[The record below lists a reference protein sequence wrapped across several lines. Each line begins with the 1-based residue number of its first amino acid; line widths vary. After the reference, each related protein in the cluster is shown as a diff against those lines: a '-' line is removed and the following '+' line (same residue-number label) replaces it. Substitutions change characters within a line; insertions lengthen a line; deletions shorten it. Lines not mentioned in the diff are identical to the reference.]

1 MQPLNLAPS
10 SVLKVFE
17 SSDVDEF
24 RSALDSR
31 FIRIVPTQAGPISAM
46 QAVLALPN
54 CEIYLLRTFPRLVDL
69 EIPADRTL
77 VLFSMVGTSDTIIN
91 GQQLDYP
98 SLILGRGPT
107 DYRMVEGAP
116 TCVAGI
122 RFDSAMLDRG
132 WPQTERMLVLFR
144 IREPVLIELQF
155 LIRELLVAA
164 SSSPSRLSADLAR
177 QAAQETVLAALDR
190 AFLDTSLLD
199 LERARSFQKSLHIV
213 NQIEARLSANLGT
226 AIYSDGLA
234 SELRISVR
242 TMHSAMLKIRGM
254 SLHRYLRLRRLWA
267 VRRQLL
273 AGGTTLQIK
282 ACALSNGF
290 WHLGEFA
297 ALYAA
302 QFGEAPSI
310 TLARSQQ
317 RPT

>member
-1 MQPLNLAPS
+1 
-10 SVLKVFE
+10 
-17 SSDVDEF
+17 
-24 RSALDSR
+24 
-31 FIRIVPTQAGPISAM
+31 M

-91 GQQLDYP
+91 GQQLDHP
-98 SLILGRGPT
+98 SLILGRGRT
-107 DYRMVEGAP
+107 DYRMIEGAQ
-116 TCVAGI
+116 TCVVGI
-122 RFDSAMLDRG
+122 RFGSAMLDRG
-132 WPQTERMLVLFR
+132 WPETGRMLVLFR
-144 IREPVLIELQF
+144 IRERVLIDLQF
-155 LIRELLVAA
+155 LIRELLAAA
-164 SSSPSRLSADLAR
+164 SSSPSQLSADPAR

-190 AFLDTSLLD
+190 AFLDTSSLD
-199 LERARSFQKSLHIV
+199 LERAHSFQKSLHIV
-213 NQIEARLSANLGT
+213 KQIEARLSANLGT
-226 AIYSDGLA
+226 VIYSDEMA

-242 TMHSAMLKIRGM
+242 TMHTAMLKIRGM

-267 VRRQLL
+267 VRGQLL
-273 AGGTTLQIK
+273 AGDKALQIK

-317 RPT
+317 RPS